1 MTIEKFDNWC
11 RSFLDIDGMSRVD
24 ASLNG
29 LQIGDS
35 GVELKKAAFAVDA
48 CFETIRKAAE
58 EKAQLLFVHHGLF
71 WGRPLAITGDHY
83 KRVKYAMDHGLALY
97 AVHLPLDMHP
107 ELGNNAALAHV
118 LGMTDLEGFG
128 EYKGF
133 QIGMKGLLKKPLKRD
148 EVIPALFGDWESRPM
163 MLPFGPEEIRSVG
176 MISGG
181 GTHEVAQAIEEGLD
195 LYITGDSSHAVYHQS
210 LEAGINVLFG
220 GHYLTETGGVQA
232 VMKKAADQLTLDTIF
247 IDVPT
252 GL

>member
-1 MTIEKFDNWC
+1 MV
-11 RSFLDIDGMSRVD
+11 RVD

-35 GVELKKAAFAVDA
+35 GAEIKKVAFAVDA
-48 CFETIRKAAE
+48 CFETIRKAIDE
-58 EKAQLLFVHHGLF
+58 QAQVLFVHHGLF

-83 KRVKYAMDHGLALY
+83 KRVKYAMDHNLALY
-97 AVHLPLDMHP
+97 AVHLPLDIHP
-107 ELGNNAALAHV
+107 ELGNNAVLART
-118 LGMTDLEGFG
+118 LGLSDLEGFG

-133 QIGMKGLLKKPLKRD
+133 QIGMKGRLESPLKRD
-148 EVIPALFGDWESRPM
+148 EVVPALFGDWESRPV
-163 MLPFGPEEIRSVG
+163 MLPFGPAEIRTVG

-195 LYITGDSSHAVYHQS
+195 LYITGDSSHTAYHQS

-220 GHYLTETGGVQA
+220 GHYLTETGGVQS
-232 VMKKAADQLTLDTIF
+232 VMKKAAAELSLDTIF